1 MHDTPHHV
9 DAADPDLPDA
19 DLLPPEPAT
28 DPPTARPSA
37 HVDVT
42 RGEQHRQASPSIAT
56 GRPSTWLAAEPERP
70 HALHDSW
77 WIVAAVALAA
87 SLLIAL
93 VLWISAHVDADPT
106 LHTVALFVHLAS
118 LVLGF
123 GAVLV
128 ADYLVLVWLSGRC
141 TLAEAIAG
149 AGRLHLPIWAG
160 LVGLIASGAL
170 LEPDLTSVMTRI
182 KMILVLILTINGLQA
197 LILSRRMTHHLPVPL
212 TPRLM
217 AWGATTA
224 LTSQIC
230 WWGAVWIGFWNAEN

>member
-1 MHDTPHHV
+1 MYDTPHIV
-9 DAADPDLPDA
+9 GAADLDPSEP
-19 DLLPPEPAT
+19 DLLPPEPAAAGAVRPKPRVEAVT
-28 DPPTARPSA
+28 WGRQHLHVPTSVVAAR
-37 HVDVT
+37 
-42 RGEQHRQASPSIAT
+42 R
-56 GRPSTWLAAEPERP
+56 STWLATEPERP

-77 WIVAAVALAA
+77 WIIAAVALVA
-87 SLLIAL
+87 SSLIAV
-93 VLWISAHVDADPT
+93 VLWISAHVDVDPT

-141 TLAEAIAG
+141 TLAEAIGG
-149 AGRLHLPIWAG
+149 ASRLHLPIWAG
-160 LVGLIASGAL
+160 LVGLVASGAL
-170 LEPDLTSVMTRI
+170 LEPDLTSGLTRI

-197 LILSRRMTHHLPVPL
+197 LILSRRISQHVPIPL

-217 AWGATTA
+217 GWGAATA
-224 LTSQIC
+224 LISQIC